1 MTREHRPQKDSLRVQ
16 GSVRGEGERR
26 QGPRTHAS
34 NIVPATH
41 AESWDLARV
50 GDPAALCRCERVVP
64 PPGYESPARS
74 WARPRS
80 HARPPPHTHCT
91 HDAYRTGR
99 TGPTMQTSGA
109 PIIGHLFLSR
119 PTTVKYNHSSC

>member
-1 MTREHRPQKDSLRVQ
+1 MTRDHRPQKDSLRVQ
-16 GSVRGEGERR
+16 GSVRGECERR

-64 PPGYESPARS
+64 PLGYESPARS
-74 WARPRS
+74 RARPRP
-80 HARPPPHTHCT
+80 PPPHTYCT